1 MFPFN
6 TIWSHQGRRILRF
19 SDDFGGGAGGGG
31 VLNGNIMQKNDKDWY
46 NPKVA
51 ILDSLTLLNLF
62 VVKFRWYI
70 LLPVIAENIDF

>member
-19 SDDFGGGAGGGG
+19 SDDFGGG

>member
-19 SDDFGGGAGGGG
+19 SDDFFGGG

-51 ILDSLTLLNLF
+51 ILDSFTLLNLF